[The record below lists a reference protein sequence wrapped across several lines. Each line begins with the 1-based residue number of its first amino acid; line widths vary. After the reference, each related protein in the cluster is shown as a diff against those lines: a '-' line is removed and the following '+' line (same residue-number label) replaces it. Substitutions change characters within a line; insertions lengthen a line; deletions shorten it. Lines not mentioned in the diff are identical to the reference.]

1 MKTNI
6 VFLLFF
12 LMALYSHANPIDP
25 QQAMKLAE
33 PYAVDGQQ
41 MALRK
46 APHQQGTTTLEPY
59 YIISRGVGQG
69 YVIVAGDDCIPSII
83 GYVEQGDFDESDAPP
98 QLLSLLRHYATIVK
112 TLQREGR
119 NTPYRVNGLR
129 RMPQATNRVNIAP
142 LLTSHWKQ
150 DSPYNDKVP
159 RLANGNRCAAGCV
172 AIAGGQVFYYWR
184 RDMPDALP
192 ATTPTY
198 DFGVPVT
205 SEYQIMH
212 GTPLKWDLMCDSY
225 SNQPSEYRDAVA
237 TFVAALGM
245 QTWMEYGESS
255 GAYIW
260 NLPYEMYNLHSK
272 QANKDDGY
280 TDDKWS
286 ALIYADLLK
295 GHPLVY
301 SGYNDDWEGHAVV
314 IDGYRA
320 GGDLFH
326 FNYGWG
332 GQGDGYFTVYE
343 SGDNN
348 VSFPVSPTVMYD
360 IYPINQHKKVD
371 IELPKTIYAKA
382 TNEVTVTVTNRSALP
397 YSGIYL
403 FANNTGNKPTSL
415 TSAHSS
421 DTETVFETDQP
432 SSITLTIKPT
442 ADDTCHIFV
451 TDAQL
456 KVLASKTVLAEA
468 GKTQLYGERLTLN
481 GSSATEQHGA
491 NTYTVVYNKKVTVTA
506 QIRNESAGGYE
517 GNLQADV
524 YETTDDGETWQ
535 YIGYRAGSLT
545 VGAHSTGEVAFNLTK
560 SASLPITTDKLY
572 RVSLHP
578 VTRVSKDTLHLE
590 LMSDTAQYFILHE
603 TDLAV
608 ERYENRMLSLTGH
621 WDAAQF
627 YSLSIA
633 NNSTYK
639 DAVGYDLTQVEDIGQ
654 LVQTE
659 ANPNALFYVADTSTA
674 QGVNVVKGGLCQD
687 LRLTPGYD
695 FMPLAD
701 FQATNAVIT
710 MDGKVARWQLLTIP
724 FTAQVPDGIIARR
737 IDGHSASGIANRTT
751 DVKTLEAGKTYLMM
765 TSSLRNITLAGADTD
780 ISATPMANADTAV
793 VGTYTTI
800 MAPEKSFV
808 LTDTDNQFFDH
819 TTEGTTIKALHG
831 YLSATNLTSRF
842 QANSNTTK
850 DPAYQTLAQNIEQAY
865 HLLDKYRSVV
875 TAEAYETYLAAIQE
889 AEWEFSHRD
898 ETTLTYAQKIQNY
911 AAQLLEQGESYMR
924 QVTEVGNMEIDFTSM
939 IKNPSFEQKTT
950 IGWTLTTPLSP
961 NVTASTAA
969 RVFANSSLNYYC
981 ADTDGSYLLNN
992 HYIYTDEAGEKMA
1005 LGVGISQ
1012 TVSGLL
1018 PGYYRLTALL
1028 ASDEGNPITLF
1039 ADTLSTTINSH
1050 PAGKHYLIET
1060 SVEDIPVIAK
1070 EGEETGEMSI
1080 GVKAGAWYKADH
1092 FQLTYTGALT
1102 EKSSDTDGITAPLIT
1117 TPLQTREGI
1126 YTLQGI
1132 RIHRISHPGIYIIN
1146 GKKVIVRAYP

>member
-1 MKTNI
+1 MKNNI
-6 VFLLFF
+6 AFLVAT
-12 LMALYSHANPIDP
+12 LMALYCHANPIEP
-25 QQAMKLAE
+25 QQAMILAQQ
-33 PYAVDGQQ
+33 YAIDGQQ
-41 MALRK
+41 MTLHK
-46 APHQQGTTTLEPY
+46 TAPRQQGFTTSEPY
-59 YIISRGVGQG
+59 YIISRGAGQG

-83 GYVEQGDFDESDAPP
+83 GYVEQGDFDEREAPP
-98 QLLSLLRHYATIVK
+98 QLLSLLRHYATIVN
-112 TLQREGR
+112 TLQKEGR
-119 NTPYRVNGLR
+119 NTPYHVDSSRQL
-129 RMPQATNRVNIAP
+129 PQATNRVNIAP

-159 RLANGNRCAAGCV
+159 KLANGNRCAAGCV

-225 SNQPSEYRDAVA
+225 STQPSEYRDAVA
-237 TFVAALGM
+237 TFIAALGM

-260 NLPYEMYNLHSK
+260 NLPFEMYNLHSK

-320 GGDLFH
+320 AGDLFH

-343 SGDNN
+343 SGNNN

-371 IELPKTIYAKA
+371 IELPKTVYAKA
-382 TNEVTVTVTNRSALP
+382 TNEVTVTVTNRSTLP
-397 YSGIYL
+397 YSGIYI
-403 FANNTGNKPTSL
+403 FTNATGNKPTSL

-432 SSITLTIKPT
+432 SSITLTIKPNT
-442 ADDTCHIFV
+442 ADTCHIFV

-468 GKTQLYGERLTLN
+468 GETQLYGERLTLN
-481 GSSATEQHGA
+481 GSSATKQHGTD
-491 NTYTVVYNKKVTVTA
+491 TYTVVYNKKVTATA
-506 QIRNESAGGYE
+506 LIRNESAGGFE

-535 YIGYRAGSLT
+535 YVGYRAGTLT
-545 VGAHSTGEVAFNLTK
+545 VPAQSTGKVDFNLTK
-560 SASLPITTDKLY
+560 SSSLPITTGKLY

-578 VTRVSKDTLHLE
+578 LTRVSKDTLHLE
-590 LMSDTAQYFILHE
+590 QMSDTAQYFILKE
-603 TDLAV
+603 TDLTV
-608 ERYENRMLSLTGH
+608 ERYENRILTLTGH

-633 NNSTYK
+633 NSSAYK
-639 DAVGYDLTQVEDIGQ
+639 DAVGYDLTLVEDIGH
-654 LVQTE
+654 LTQTE
-659 ANPNALFYVADTSTA
+659 ANPNALFYVTDTSTA
-674 QGVNVVKGGLCQD
+674 HGINVVKDGLCQD
-687 LRLTPGYD
+687 LRLTPGHD

-701 FQATNAVIT
+701 FHAANAEIT
-710 MDGKVARWQLLTIP
+710 MDGKVGRWQLLTVP
-724 FTAQVPDGIIARR
+724 FITQVPDGIIARR
-737 IDGHSASGIANRTT
+737 IDGHSTSGITNRTT
-751 DVKTLEAGKTYLMM
+751 DVKTLEAGKTYLTM
-765 TSSLRNITLAGADTD
+765 TSSLRNITLTGTDTD
-780 ISATPMANADTAV
+780 VRTTPVANADTAV
-793 VGTYTTI
+793 VGTYTT
-800 MAPEKSFV
+800 MLAPEHSFV
-808 LTDTDNQFFDH
+808 LTNTDNQFFDL
-819 TTEGTTIKALHG
+819 TTEGTTIEALRG

-850 DPAYQTLAQNIEQAY
+850 DPAYQVLAQSIEQAY
-865 HLLDKYRSVV
+865 QILDKYRRVV
-875 TAEAYETYLAAIQE
+875 TEEAYDSYLAAIQE

-898 ETTLTYAQKIQNY
+898 ETTLTYSQKIQNY
-911 AAQLLEQGESYMR
+911 AAQLLEQGDNYMR
-924 QVTEVGNMEIDFTSM
+924 QITEVGNMEIDFTSM

-950 IGWTLTTPLSP
+950 IGWTLTSPL
-961 NVTASTAA
+961 NANITATTAA
-969 RVFANSSLNYYC
+969 RVVANSSLNYFC
-981 ADTDGSYLLNN
+981 ADVDGSYLLNN
-992 HYIYTDEAGEKMA
+992 SYLYTNEEGERTS
-1005 LGVGISQ
+1005 LGVGINQ

-1028 ASDEGNPITLF
+1028 ASDEGNSITLF
-1039 ADTLSTTINSH
+1039 ADTLSTTISSH
-1050 PAGKHYLIET
+1050 AAGKHYLKEA
-1060 SVEDIPVIAK
+1060 SVEDIPVKAK
-1070 EGEETGEMSI
+1070 EGEETGEMTI
-1080 GVKAGAWYKADH
+1080 GVKAGTWYKADN

-1102 EKSSDTDGITAPLIT
+1102 EKSDDADGIIAPLIT
-1117 TPLQTREGI
+1117 EPRHTREGI
-1126 YTLQGI
+1126 YTLQGQRVL
-1132 RIHRISHPGIYIIN
+1132 RITKPGIYIIN
-1146 GKKVIVRAYP
+1146 GKKVIVRG